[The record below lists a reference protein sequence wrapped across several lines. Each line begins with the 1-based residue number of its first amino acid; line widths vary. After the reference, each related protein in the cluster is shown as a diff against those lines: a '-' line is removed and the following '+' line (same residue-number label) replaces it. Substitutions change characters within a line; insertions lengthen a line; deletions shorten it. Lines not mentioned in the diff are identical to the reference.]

1 MNPILLTSG
10 DLVLAS
16 LLIVAGAALSVA
28 LSLGIHRMLLLG
40 AVRMVVQLLL
50 VGLVLRA
57 VFAIASPW
65 ITLLLVVAMILAAA
79 REAGSR
85 QERRLD
91 RRWQFLLGLATVSA
105 PTMLIT
111 VLALV
116 TALRPSPWYDAR
128 HAIPLAGIILG
139 NAMNAASLTL
149 QTTFNAAWYQR
160 QAIDARLALGADRQ
174 TALRPILRQ
183 AVRSGLLP
191 TINTMAAAGIIT
203 LPGIMTGQILAGM
216 DPIEAARYQILL
228 MFLLSGGSILA
239 VVLAAWLALWR
250 LTDSRH
256 RLRLDRLEAR

>member
-1 MNPILLTSG
+1 MNPILLTTS
-10 DLVLAS
+10 DLVMAS
-16 LLIVAGAALSVA
+16 LLIVAGAALSLA
-28 LSLGIHRMLLLG
+28 LSLGIHRTLLI
-40 AVRMVVQLLL
+40 AAIRMVVQLLL
-50 VGLVLRA
+50 VGFVLRA
-57 VFAIASPW
+57 VFSIASPW
-65 ITLLLVVAMILAAA
+65 LTFALVLAMIVAAA

-85 QERRLD
+85 QDRRLD
-91 RRWQFLLGLATVSA
+91 SRWQFIVGLATVSV
-105 PTMLIT
+105 PTIVVT
-111 VLALV
+111 ILALV

-149 QTTFNAAWYQR
+149 HATFNAAWHQR
-160 QAIDARLALGADRQ
+160 QAIEARLALGADRQ

-239 VVLAAWLALWR
+239 VVLAAWLGLWR
-250 LTDSRH
+250 LTDDRH
-256 RLRLDRLEAR
+256 RLRLDRLHAR

>member
-1 MNPILLTSG
+1 MNPILLSTS

-16 LLIVAGAALSVA
+16 GLIVAGALLSLA
-28 LSLGIHRMLLLG
+28 MSLGIHRTLLV
-40 AVRMVVQLLL
+40 AAIRMVVQLLL
-50 VGLVLRA
+50 VGFVLRIA
-57 VFAIASPW
+57 FSIASPW
-65 ITLLLVVAMILAAA
+65 LTLILVVAMILAAA

-91 RRWQFLLGLATVSA
+91 GRWQWLLGLASVSI
-105 PTMLIT
+105 PTIVVT

-149 QTTFNAAWYQR
+149 QTTFNTAWHQR

-250 LTDSRH
+250 LTDARH
-256 RLRLDRLEAR
+256 RLRLDRLQAR

>member
-1 MNPILLTSG
+1 MNPILLTTS

-16 LLIVAGAALSVA
+16 LLIVAGAG
-28 LSLGIHRMLLLG
+28 LSLAMSLGVHRTLLVAAL
-40 AVRMVVQLLL
+40 RMVIQLLL
-50 VGLVLRA
+50 VGLILRA

-65 ITLLLVVAMILAAA
+65 LTLGLVVAMIFAAA

-85 QERRLD
+85 QDRRLD
-91 RRWQFLLGLATVSA
+91 VRWQFVVGLATVSV
-105 PTMLIT
+105 PTIVIT

-149 QTTFNAAWYQR
+149 QTVFNAAWYQR

-174 TALRPILRQ
+174 TAFRPILRQ
-183 AVRSGLLP
+183 AVRSGILP
-191 TINTMAAAGIIT
+191 TINTMSAAGIIT

-239 VVLAAWLALWR
+239 VVLAAWLGLSR
-250 LTDSRH
+250 LTDARH
-256 RLRLDRLEAR
+256 RLRLDRLQVR

>member
-1 MNPILLTSG
+1 MNPILLTTS

-16 LLIVAGAALSVA
+16 LLIVAGAG
-28 LSLGIHRMLLLG
+28 LSLAMSLGVHRTLLIAAL
-40 AVRMVVQLLL
+40 RMVIQLLL
-50 VGLVLRA
+50 VGLILRA

-65 ITLLLVVAMILAAA
+65 LTLGLVVAMIFAAA

-91 RRWQFLLGLATVSA
+91 GRWQFVVGLATVSV
-105 PTMLIT
+105 PTIVIT

-149 QTTFNAAWYQR
+149 QTVFNAAWYQR
-160 QAIDARLALGADRQ
+160 QAIDARLALGADRH
-174 TALRPILRQ
+174 TAFRPILRQ
-183 AVRSGLLP
+183 AVRSGILP
-191 TINTMAAAGIIT
+191 TINTMSAAGIIT

-239 VVLAAWLALWR
+239 VVLAAWLGLWR
-250 LTDSRH
+250 LTDARH
-256 RLRLDRLEAR
+256 RLRLDRLQVR

>member
-1 MNPILLTSG
+1 MNPILLSTG

-16 LLIVAGAALSVA
+16 GLIVAGALLSLA
-28 LSLGIHRMLLLG
+28 MSLGIHRTLLV
-40 AVRMVVQLLL
+40 AAIRMVVQLLL
-50 VGLVLRA
+50 VGFVLRIA
-57 VFAIASPW
+57 FSIASPW
-65 ITLLLVVAMILAAA
+65 LTLILVVAMILAAA

-91 RRWQFLLGLATVSA
+91 GRWQWLLGLASVSI
-105 PTMLIT
+105 PTIVVT

-149 QTTFNAAWYQR
+149 QTTFNAAWHQR

-250 LTDSRH
+250 LTDARH
-256 RLRLDRLEAR
+256 RLRLDRLQAR

>member
-1 MNPILLTSG
+1 
-10 DLVLAS
+10 
-16 LLIVAGAALSVA
+16 
-28 LSLGIHRMLLLG
+28 
-40 AVRMVVQLLL
+40 
-50 VGLVLRA
+50 
-57 VFAIASPW
+57 
-65 ITLLLVVAMILAAA
+65 
-79 REAGSR
+79 
-85 QERRLD
+85 
-91 RRWQFLLGLATVSA
+91 
-105 PTMLIT
+105 
-111 VLALV
+111 
-116 TALRPSPWYDAR
+116 
-128 HAIPLAGIILG
+128 
-139 NAMNAASLTL
+139 MNAASLTL

-239 VVLAAWLALWR
+239 VVFAAWLALWR